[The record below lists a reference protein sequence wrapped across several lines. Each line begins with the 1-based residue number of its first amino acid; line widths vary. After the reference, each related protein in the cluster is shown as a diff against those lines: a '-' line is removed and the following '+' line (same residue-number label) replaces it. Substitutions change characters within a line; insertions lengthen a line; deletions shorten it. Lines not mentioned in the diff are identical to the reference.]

1 MSVSRD
7 FPLYEVMRKRSPR
20 AARWW
25 IVGDRL
31 YHVGLLMTMLCIPAL
46 FFAYTETT
54 AASDW
59 IGWLAPALI
68 LSLGLFGL
76 GIYCKGRSYR
86 IALTAGIDINKF

>member
-7 FPLYEVMRKRSPR
+7 FPLYEVMRKRSPQ

-54 AASDW
+54 IAGEW
-59 IGWLAPALI
+59 IGWLVSALI